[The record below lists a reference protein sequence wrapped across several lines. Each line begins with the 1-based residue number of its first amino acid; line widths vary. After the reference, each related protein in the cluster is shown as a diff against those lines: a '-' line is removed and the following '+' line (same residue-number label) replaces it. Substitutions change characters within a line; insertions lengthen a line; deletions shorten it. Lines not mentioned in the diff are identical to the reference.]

1 MIPLSLTEL
10 RQWIQALTDFDGA
23 LRTVK
28 QNLDALTMIRRQAA
42 SWPPAMRAEHDALY
56 RKGRAVYDRLLAL
69 QATRDKVRAW
79 LAKLGSM
86 AKSALGLGQL
96 GVLPVI
102 YVAAG
107 LGAFVA
113 AIAAARS
120 FLADSQGFARRYQT
134 LNETAARLIAAG
146 VAPAEAYERAAGVA
160 GKVAGEADEPGVI
173 EKFGMRALLVV
184 GLIAGAYFLL
194 PRLLP
199 AARRQ
204 LR

>member
-1 MIPLSLTEL
+1 MIPLSLTEI
-10 RQWIQALTDFDGA
+10 RQWVQALTDFDGTF
-23 LRTVK
+23 RTVK
-28 QNLDALTMIRRQAA
+28 QNLDGLTMLRAQAA
-42 SWPPAMRAEHDALY
+42 SWPPALRAEHDALY
-56 RKGRAVYDRLLAL
+56 RKGRTVYDRLLKL
-69 QATRDKVRAW
+69 KATRDTVRAW
-79 LAKLGSM
+79 LAKLGSL

-107 LGAFVA
+107 LGAFIA

-120 FLADSQGFARRYQT
+120 FLSDSQGFARRYQT

-146 VAPAEAYERAAGVA
+146 VSPADAYERAAGVA
-160 GKVAGEADEPGVI
+160 GRVAGEADEPGVI

-184 GLIAGAYFLL
+184 GLIAAAYFVL

-199 AARRQ
+199 APRRQ